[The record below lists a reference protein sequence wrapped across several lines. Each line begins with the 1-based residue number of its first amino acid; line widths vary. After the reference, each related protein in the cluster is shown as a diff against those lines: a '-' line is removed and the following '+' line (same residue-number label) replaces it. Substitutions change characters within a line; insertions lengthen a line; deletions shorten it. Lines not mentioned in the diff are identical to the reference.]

1 MYNIHSH
8 YENIY
13 SYARLHLEN
22 PTVKYLFPFGA
33 TLVQN
38 VEILRTNDKPGP
50 VLFCYDQEPL
60 IHHYNKFL
68 FTDVNLKASF
78 DILPLIQVNWEK
90 YDLKLTPIILLNT
103 EKDSIEKEKILK
115 EFPFID
121 CYYFYHALAASDWYR
136 GYEYDFKITPIK
148 QRRFE
153 KKYISFNRITGN
165 SRVYRSLL
173 IAELIRRNIL
183 HDGMIS
189 YSKNCPVHG
198 SLKKNLLY
206 AKEYGVSNEFLKESY
221 NLIEHH
227 LATDLRID
235 GSINEQITNDSFTV
249 GPISMSISSFL
260 HVVTE
265 TCFWDQKKHL
275 TEKIFKPIVLK
286 QPFVLLGSEGNL
298 SYLKE
303 YGFKTFDKWW
313 DESYDQ
319 CKDPIQRLS
328 KVCDIVENICKLS
341 HHDLSDLMLEMED
354 TLEHNFNRFYS
365 KQFIN
370 DVWTELTIN
379 LDSAFSQLVL

>member
-313 DESYDQ
+313 DESYDSKKNIGDRIDGIVSQ
-319 CKDPIQRLS
+319 IEMLNKLS
-328 KVCDIVENICKLS
+328 KQQLL
-341 HHDLSDLMLEMED
+341 DLEQQMLPTVSFNLKHLVTFQEQDL
-354 TLEHNFNRFYS
+354 
-365 KQFIN
+365 KKIA
-370 DVWTELTIN
+370 N
-379 LDSAFSQLVL
+379 LI